1 MLSDKIKIS
10 IDIDYIKP
18 PIYQNELTTQ
28 KNYDDIDI
36 KAFSSNLSNLLI
48 KVTEIKNLIDS
59 VFSEKNKYFMEF
71 INSHNIPYMNFFYDL
86 LFIIKELNIV
96 YILTNFKYS
105 ENSKNIDSYNL
116 LKNKIIEDHKYNGID
131 NFLQALKT
139 KNKIFNETISE
150 NHLELLKGRIEMLLE
165 EEKKMFDYYD
175 NIEFVPGLRPISIC
189 FDFIEMI
196 IIETKKKFK

>member
-1 MLSDKIKIS
+1 MEELEESENKNKINDNNIINSSESNNDNKLPMLSDKIKIS

-96 YILTNFKYS
+96 YILTNY
-105 ENSKNIDSYNL
+105 
-116 LKNKIIEDHKYNGID
+116 
-131 NFLQALKT
+131 
-139 KNKIFNETISE
+139 
-150 NHLELLKGRIEMLLE
+150 
-165 EEKKMFDYYD
+165 
-175 NIEFVPGLRPISIC
+175 
-189 FDFIEMI
+189 
-196 IIETKKKFK
+196 